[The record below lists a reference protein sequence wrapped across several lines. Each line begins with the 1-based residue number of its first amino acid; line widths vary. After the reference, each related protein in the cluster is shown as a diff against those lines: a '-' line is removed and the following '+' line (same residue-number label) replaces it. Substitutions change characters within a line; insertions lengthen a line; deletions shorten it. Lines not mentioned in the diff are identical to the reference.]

1 MKYGRNILGE
11 SDPINA
17 LDYPASL
24 PDDKWVLW
32 ISSGKW
38 PEADRR
44 LAFVSKTQKDAMRG
58 FYLLTQFQRD
68 AQRFDTEDEAKA
80 FLAEQNALRPRAWQ
94 LNCTTVA
101 ALKLH
106 CGYYVEVN

>member
-1 MKYGRNILGE
+1 MKYGRNIIGE

-24 PDDKWVLW
+24 DDSKWVLW
-32 ISSGKW
+32 ASSGKW
-38 PEADRR
+38 PDADRR
-44 LAFVSKTQKDAMRG
+44 LAYLGKKQKDAMRG
-58 FYLLTQFQRD
+58 FYLLTMFQRD
-68 AQRFDTEDEAKA
+68 AQRFDTEAEARA
-80 FLAEQNALRPRAWQ
+80 FLAEQDALRTQPWQ